1 MSLLD
6 SIYWRL
12 TRVCSVILFS
22 AISLASTAAEVAPF
36 RLTDVEGFVGLEFR
50 EDEQSRGATGSGTA
64 SFENRRAFRE
74 ELFVLTHSY
83 VYHPNFLTMELGGGP
98 LFVQD
103 MLKTN
108 TGSNE
113 DDNLLWN
120 LIAQLHF
127 LEEKPTPLTLYYNRD
142 HPTVSLSLLDTF
154 ENQHTRYGFNFQVRQ
169 PLSPINFSLEA
180 SRNESLGNG
189 FNLIVNDVVDQAIF
203 RANLPIGRAGFVTL
217 AHNATQS
224 ESKTHYSNTSP
235 PEEASKVRVGNTTL
249 DSRVFLGAKRE
260 FQLTNFLSYTER
272 TETFELQ
279 ELRYTPNLRW
289 QHSADLRSFYTLNYL
304 NSKQQDVKTDNL
316 GMTAGFSRN
325 LGERFSLNG
334 DVRGS
339 NNKTTGLEL
348 RTYGGRALLDYRQ
361 PLSFGQLA
369 LAAGLNYDNIDRVAA
384 AFVPVRDLR
393 YTLTGTIPQMLPHD
407 NISIPTITIYEVS
420 PSGTII
426 GDPLDKIEDTTCPL
440 IGDVILITPIDVR
453 TQITHCNATAGQILR
468 ISVDYEFDPGGS
480 VGFTNLQQNYQASLD
495 MFRYYNV
502 YVRYRNNDVDIY
514 SGAPTLPLEENQV
527 ISTGAK
533 VDYPWSD
540 MLSMGLD
547 VKYRQQDGT
556 VTSYLHDSYD
566 AYLQFDFFTS
576 GIRLAEKRSR
586 TDYANTTEDVD
597 LTRHSLQFR
606 YRPFYRFNFVAE
618 VSDEKDVGSSNPRR
632 SRRYSFN
639 AEWRIRRL
647 ILSGEGRLVEETQ
660 TSTDRDRYMIRFGL
674 RRDF

>member
-1 MSLLD
+1 MSLPD
-6 SIYWRL
+6 SIYRHL

-22 AISLASTAAEVAPF
+22 ATSLASMAADVAPF
-36 RLTDVEGFVGLEFR
+36 QLTNVEGFVGLEFR
-50 EDEQSRGATGSGTA
+50 EDEQSRAATGTTA
-64 SFENRRAFRE
+64 GSFENRRAFRE

-83 VYHPNFLTMELGGGP
+83 VYHPNFLTMDLGGGP

-103 MLKTN
+103 MLKTSI
-108 TGSNE
+108 GSNE

-120 LIAQLHF
+120 IIAQLNF
-127 LEEKPTPLTLYYNRD
+127 LEEKPTPLTLFYNRD

-154 ENQHTRYGFNFQVRQ
+154 ENQHTKYGFNFQVRQ

-180 SRNESLGNG
+180 SRNESKGDG
-189 FNLIVNDVVDQAIF
+189 FNLIVNDVVDQGIF
-203 RANLPIGRAGFVTL
+203 RANLPMGRAGYITF

-224 ESKTHYSNTSP
+224 ESQTHYVSQPEQTSNV
-235 PEEASKVRVGNTTL
+235 KVGNSTL
-249 DSRVFLGAKRE
+249 DSRLFLGEKRE
-260 FQLTNFLSYTER
+260 IQLYNFLSYTER
-272 TETFELQ
+272 TELRELQ

-289 QHSADLRSFYTLNYL
+289 QHSEDLSSFYTLNYL
-304 NSKQQDVKTDNL
+304 NSKQEDVETNNL
-316 GMTAGFSRN
+316 GMTAGFAQN
-325 LGERFSLNG
+325 LSEHFSLNAEM
-334 DVRGS
+334 RGAS
-339 NNKTTGLEL
+339 SKTTGLEL
-348 RTYGGRALLDYRQ
+348 TTFGGGGHVDYRK
-361 PLSFGQLA
+361 PFSYGQLT
-369 LAAGLNYDNIDRVAA
+369 LAAGLTYDNIDRVAA
-384 AFVPVRDLR
+384 PVVPVRDLR
-393 YTLTGTIPQMLPHD
+393 YTLVGTTPQMLPHD
-407 NISIPTITIYEVS
+407 NIIRPTITVYDLVVEAYL
-420 PSGTII
+420 PTTI
-426 GDPLDKIEDTTCPL
+426 GTTCGL
-440 IGDVILITPIDVR
+440 GDIILITAIDVR
-453 TQITHCNATAGQILR
+453 TQITQCNVPAGQILR
-468 ISVDYEFDPGGS
+468 VRVDYDYNPGGS
-480 VGFTNLQQNYQASLD
+480 VGFTNFQQNYQASLD
-495 MFRYYNV
+495 LFRYYNV
-502 YVRYRNNDVDIY
+502 YVRYRNNDADIY
-514 SGAPTLPLEENQV
+514 SGTPTLPLEENQV

-540 MLSMGLD
+540 SLLMGLD
-547 VKYRQQDGT
+547 IKYRQQDGS

-566 AYLQFDFFTS
+566 AYVQFEFFTS

-586 TDYANTTEDVD
+586 TDYANTAEDVD

>member
-1 MSLLD
+1 MSRID
-6 SIYWRL
+6 SINWRL
-12 TRVCSVILFS
+12 IRVCSVILFS
-22 AISLASTAAEVAPF
+22 ASGFSSFAAEVAPF
-36 RLTDVEGFVGLEFR
+36 RLTNVEGFVGLEFR
-50 EDEQSRGATGSGTA
+50 EDEQSRGATGGQSA

-83 VYHPNFLTMELGGGP
+83 VYHPNFLEMDLGGGP
-98 LFVQD
+98 LLVQN

-120 LIAQLHF
+120 LIAQLRF

-154 ENQHTRYGFNFQVRQ
+154 ENQHTKYGFNFQVRQ

-180 SRNESLGNG
+180 SRNESKGNG
-189 FNLIVNDVVDQAIF
+189 FNLIVDDVVDQAIF
-203 RANLPIGRAGFVTL
+203 RANLPMGRAGYATL

-224 ESKTHYSNTSP
+224 ESKTRYDIQPEQTSNIQT
-235 PEEASKVRVGNTTL
+235 GNTTL
-249 DSRVFLGAKRE
+249 DSRVYLGAKRE
-260 FQLTNFLSYTER
+260 IQLTNFLSYTER
-272 TETFELQ
+272 TELRELQ

-289 QHSADLRSFYTLNYL
+289 QHTADLRTFYSLNYL
-304 NSKQQDVKTDNL
+304 NSKQEDVKTDNL
-316 GMTAGFSRN
+316 GLTAGFARDLSKH
-325 LGERFSLNG
+325 FSLNG
-334 DVRGS
+334 ELRGANS
-339 NNKTTGLEL
+339 KTTGLEL
-348 RTYGGRALLDYRQ
+348 KTYGGRVLLDYRK

-384 AFVPVRDLR
+384 PVVPVRDLR
-393 YTLTGTIPQMLPHD
+393 YTLVGTTPQMLPHD
-407 NISIPTITIYEVS
+407 NIIRPTITVYDLQVEAYLPTRI
-420 PSGTII
+420 GTTCAI
-426 GDPLDKIEDTTCPL
+426 GDI
-440 IGDVILITPIDVR
+440 ILITAIDVR
-453 TQITHCNATAGQILR
+453 TQITQCNVPAGQILR
-468 ISVDYEFDPGGS
+468 VRVDYDYDPGGS
-480 VGFTNLQQNYQASLD
+480 VGFTNFQQNYQASMD

-502 YVRYRNNDVDIY
+502 YVRYQNNDVDIY

-540 MLSMGLD
+540 SLSMGLD

-566 AYLQFDFFTS
+566 GYLQFDFFTS

-597 LTRHSLQFR
+597 MTRHSLQFR

-639 AEWRIRRL
+639 VEWRIRKL